1 MQDRELPEEGRAD
14 AEPRENAAAEDTAG
28 ENAAEHTAAESA
40 AAGNA
45 TAETSIAETT
55 AAENAA
61 ENTAAENSTAE
72 NASAEN
78 TDETSAA
85 DTAESA
91 EPSENSEIP
100 SENNA
105 GSPTAAS
112 RAQNIAYGAK
122 LPKRGRAF
130 DKDGNRAG
138 KVKKSVWYD
147 EAGNRL
153 GEFVK
158 EEERVLFKEGERLLG
173 YVDHNKNVFSNE
185 HMHLATIRTVDRLWL
200 LLLLVFL
207 LLLTLVTGVVSTFF
221 LLRSDADDVPVIRI
235 TDVEGTDWT
244 YIENL
249 PIFEN
254 DYFDREAILPG
265 MRGEYRFILENCN
278 NYALTYAIACTEEND
293 FDIDIRYR
301 LMRDGHHLAGEEGY
315 EETEALHFE
324 ELTIEA
330 NSSAFF
336 VLEWY
341 WADDDPI
348 DTEAGENGAE
358 YTFTF
363 AVEAARLDRGEDA

>member
-1 MQDRELPEEGRAD
+1 MQDHELPEEGRAD
-14 AEPRENAAAEDTAG
+14 NAEPRETAAAENT
-28 ENAAEHTAAESA
+28 
-40 AAGNA
+40 
-45 TAETSIAETT
+45 TAEN

-61 ENTAAENSTAE
+61 ENTATEP
-72 NASAEN
+72 SA
-78 TDETSAA
+78 
-85 DTAESA
+85 AESA
-91 EPSENSEIP
+91 ASSENNEISSEH
-100 SENNA
+100 NA
-105 GSPTAAS
+105 GSPTAFS
-112 RAQNIAYGAK
+112 RTQNIAQKAK
-122 LPKRGRAF
+122 LPRRGRAF

-185 HMHLATIRTVDRLWL
+185 HMHLATIRTVDQLWL

-235 TDVEGTDWT
+235 TDVEGTDWK

-278 NYALTYAIACTEEND
+278 DYALTYAIACTEEND
-293 FDIDIRYR
+293 FEIDIRYR

-341 WADDDPI
+341 WADNDPI

>member
-1 MQDRELPEEGRAD
+1 MQDHELPEEGGAD
-14 AEPRENAAAEDTAG
+14 NAEPRETAAAETS
-28 ENAAEHTAAESA
+28 AEHT
-40 AAGNA
+40 
-45 TAETSIAETT
+45 
-55 AAENAA
+55 AA
-61 ENTAAENSTAE
+61 ENTAAETSTAE
-72 NASAEN
+72 TAAEN
-78 TDETSAA
+78 TAA
-85 DTAESA
+85 DMAAGNA
-91 EPSENSEIP
+91 EPSENSEF
-100 SENNA
+100 SYENNA
-105 GSPTAAS
+105 GSPTSAF
-112 RAQNIAYGAK
+112 RTQNIAQKAK
-122 LPKRGRAF
+122 LPRRGRAF

-153 GEFVK
+153 GEFIK
-158 EEERVLFKEGERLLG
+158 EEERVLFQEGGRLLG

-221 LLRSDADDVPVIRI
+221 LLRSEADDVPVIRI
-235 TDVEGTDWT
+235 TDVEGTDWK

-278 NYALTYAIACTEEND
+278 DYALTYAIACTEEND
-293 FDIDIRYR
+293 FEIDIRYR
-301 LMRDGHHLAGEEGY
+301 LMRDGHYLAGEEEY
-315 EETEALHFE
+315 EEIEALNFE

>member
-1 MQDRELPEEGRAD
+1 MQDHELPEEGRVD
-14 AEPRENAAAEDTAG
+14 NAEPRETAAAE
-28 ENAAEHTAAESA
+28 N
-40 AAGNA
+40 
-45 TAETSIAETT
+45 TT
-55 AAENAA
+55 A
-61 ENTAAENSTAE
+61 ENTAAENNAAENATAETSTAE

-105 GSPTAAS
+105 GSPTAFS
-112 RAQNIAYGAK
+112 RAQNIAQKAK
-122 LPKRGRAF
+122 LPRRGRAF
-130 DKDGNRAG
+130 DKEGNRAG
-138 KVKKSVWYD
+138 KVKKCVWYD

-153 GEFVK
+153 GEFIK

-185 HMHLATIRTVDRLWL
+185 HMHLATIRTIDRLWL

-221 LLRSDADDVPVIRI
+221 LLRSEADDVPVIRI
-235 TDVEGTDWT
+235 TDVEGTDWK

-278 NYALTYAIACTEEND
+278 DYALTYAIACTEEND

-315 EETEALHFE
+315 EETEALNFE

>member
-1 MQDRELPEEGRAD
+1 MKDHELPEEGNAGEN
-14 AEPRENAAAEDTAG
+14 AFEKPRENAAAEDTA
-28 ENAAEHTAAESA
+28 
-40 AAGNA
+40 AGN
-45 TAETSIAETT
+45 
-55 AAENAA
+55 
-61 ENTAAENSTAE
+61 
-72 NASAEN
+72 
-78 TDETSAA
+78 
-85 DTAESA
+85 A
-91 EPSENSEIP
+91 EPSENNEIS

-122 LPKRGRAF
+122 LPRRGGAF
-130 DKDGNRAG
+130 ARDGRRVG
-138 KVKKSVWYD
+138 KIKKSVWYD
-147 EAGNRL
+147 ESGNRL
-153 GEFVK
+153 GEFVRDGA
-158 EEERVLFKEGERLLG
+158 RVLFRSGGKALG
-173 YVDHNKNVFSNE
+173 YVDRNHNVFSNE
-185 HMHLATIRTVDRLWL
+185 HTHLATIRTFERMWL

-221 LLRSDADDVPVIRI
+221 LLRSEADDVPVIRI
-235 TDVEGTDWT
+235 TDVEGTDWK

-278 NYALTYAIACTEEND
+278 DYALTYAIACTEENE
-293 FDIDIRYR
+293 FGIDIRYR
-301 LMRDGHHLAGEEGY
+301 LMRDGHYLAGEEGY

-341 WADDDPI
+341 WAGDDPI

>member
-1 MQDRELPEEGRAD
+1 MKDHELPEEGNAD
-14 AEPRENAAAEDTAG
+14 V
-28 ENAAEHTAAESA
+28 SA
-40 AAGNA
+40 A
-45 TAETSIAETT
+45 S
-55 AAENAA
+55 
-61 ENTAAENSTAE
+61 
-72 NASAEN
+72 SA
-78 TDETSAA
+78 
-85 DTAESA
+85 
-91 EPSENSEIP
+91 NSEFS

-105 GSPTAAS
+105 GSPTAFS
-112 RAQNIAYGAK
+112 RAQNIARGGK

-130 DKDGNRAG
+130 DKDGGHAG

-158 EEERVLFKEGERLLG
+158 EGECVFLKEGGRLLG
-173 YVDHNKNVFSNE
+173 YVDHNKNVFSSE
-185 HMHLATIRTVDRLWL
+185 HMHLATIRTTERLWL

-207 LLLTLVTGVVSTFF
+207 LLITLATGIVSTFY
-221 LLRSDADDVPVIRI
+221 LLRSEADDVPVIRL
-235 TDVEGTDWT
+235 TDAEGTDWKH
-244 YIENL
+244 IENL

-278 NYALTYAIACTEEND
+278 DYALTYAISCTEEND

-301 LMRDGHHLAGEEGY
+301 LMRDGNYLAGEEEY
-315 EETEALHFE
+315 EEIEALRFE

-330 NSSAFF
+330 NSMAFF

>member
-235 TDVEGTDWT
+235 TDVEGTDWK

-278 NYALTYAIACTEEND
+278 DYALTYAIACTEEND

>member
-1 MQDRELPEEGRAD
+1 MKDRELPEEGNAD
-14 AEPRENAAAEDTAG
+14 V
-28 ENAAEHTAAESA
+28 SA
-40 AAGNA
+40 A
-45 TAETSIAETT
+45 S
-55 AAENAA
+55 
-61 ENTAAENSTAE
+61 
-72 NASAEN
+72 SA
-78 TDETSAA
+78 
-85 DTAESA
+85 
-91 EPSENSEIP
+91 NSEF
-100 SENNA
+100 SYENNA
-105 GSPTAAS
+105 GSPTAFS
-112 RAQNIAYGAK
+112 RAQNIARGGK

-130 DKDGNRAG
+130 DKDGGHAG

-158 EEERVLFKEGERLLG
+158 EGECVFLKEGGRLLG
-173 YVDHNKNVFSNE
+173 YVDHNKNVFSSE
-185 HMHLATIRTVDRLWL
+185 HMHLATIRTTERLWL

-207 LLLTLVTGVVSTFF
+207 LLITLATGIVSTFY
-221 LLRSDADDVPVIRI
+221 LLRSEADDVPVIRL
-235 TDVEGTDWT
+235 TDAEGTDWKH
-244 YIENL
+244 IENL

-278 NYALTYAIACTEEND
+278 DYALTYAISCTEEND

-301 LMRDGHHLAGEEGY
+301 LMRDGNYLAGEEEY
-315 EETEALHFE
+315 EEIEAFRFE

-341 WADDDPI
+341 WADDDPV

>member
-1 MQDRELPEEGRAD
+1 MKDHELPEEGNAD
-14 AEPRENAAAEDTAG
+14 V
-28 ENAAEHTAAESA
+28 SA
-40 AAGNA
+40 ASSG
-45 TAETSIAETT
+45 
-55 AAENAA
+55 
-61 ENTAAENSTAE
+61 
-72 NASAEN
+72 
-78 TDETSAA
+78 
-85 DTAESA
+85 
-91 EPSENSEIP
+91 NSEF
-100 SENNA
+100 SYENNA
-105 GSPTAAS
+105 GSPTAFS
-112 RAQNIAYGAK
+112 RTQNIARGGK

-130 DKDGNRAG
+130 DKDGGHAG

-158 EEERVLFKEGERLLG
+158 EGECVFLKEGGRLLG
-173 YVDHNKNVFSNE
+173 YVDHNKNVFSSE
-185 HMHLATIRTVDRLWL
+185 HMHLATIRTNERLWL

-207 LLLTLVTGVVSTFF
+207 LLITLATGIVSTFY
-221 LLRSDADDVPVIRI
+221 LLRSEADDVPVIRI
-235 TDVEGTDWT
+235 TDVEGTDWKH
-244 YIENL
+244 IENL

-278 NYALTYAIACTEEND
+278 DYALTYAISCTEEND

-301 LMRDGHHLAGEEGY
+301 LMRDGNYLAGEEEY
-315 EETEALHFE
+315 EEIEAFRFE

>member
-1 MQDRELPEEGRAD
+1 MQDHELPEEGRAD
-14 AEPRENAAAEDTAG
+14 NAEPRETAAAENTTAENAAAEN
-28 ENAAEHTAAESA
+28 NAAENT
-40 AAGNA
+40 
-45 TAETSIAETT
+45 TAENT
-55 AAENAA
+55 AENAA
-61 ENTAAENSTAE
+61 ENTAAENTAE
-72 NASAEN
+72 NAAEN
-78 TDETSAA
+78 TATEPSAA
-85 DTAESA
+85 ENAATESA
-91 EPSENSEIP
+91 EPSVNSEIP

-105 GSPTAAS
+105 GSPTALS

-138 KVKKSVWYD
+138 KVKKCVWYD

-153 GEFVK
+153 GEFIK

-235 TDVEGTDWT
+235 TDVEGTDWI

-278 NYALTYAIACTEEND
+278 DYALTYAIACTEEND

>member
-1 MQDRELPEEGRAD
+1 MQDHELPEEGRSD
-14 AEPRENAAAEDTAG
+14 VEPRENAAAET
-28 ENAAEHTAAESA
+28 S
-40 AAGNA
+40 
-45 TAETSIAETT
+45 AETS
-55 AAENAA
+55 AENTAA

-72 NASAEN
+72 NTAAEN
-78 TDETSAA
+78 TAAENTTAENAAAESAAENTAA

-91 EPSENSEIP
+91 EPSENSEIS

-112 RAQNIAYGAK
+112 RTQNIAYGAK

-138 KVKKSVWYD
+138 KVKKCVWYD

-153 GEFVK
+153 GEFIK

-185 HMHLATIRTVDRLWL
+185 HMHLATIRTVDKLWL

-235 TDVEGTDWT
+235 TDVEGTDWK

-278 NYALTYAIACTEEND
+278 DYALTYAIACTEEND

>member
-1 MQDRELPEEGRAD
+1 MKDHELPEEGNAD
-14 AEPRENAAAEDTAG
+14 V
-28 ENAAEHTAAESA
+28 SA
-40 AAGNA
+40 ASSG
-45 TAETSIAETT
+45 
-55 AAENAA
+55 
-61 ENTAAENSTAE
+61 
-72 NASAEN
+72 
-78 TDETSAA
+78 
-85 DTAESA
+85 
-91 EPSENSEIP
+91 NSEF
-100 SENNA
+100 SYENNA
-105 GSPTAAS
+105 GSPTAFS
-112 RAQNIAYGAK
+112 RAQNIARGGK

-130 DKDGNRAG
+130 DKDGGHAG

-158 EEERVLFKEGERLLG
+158 EGECVFLKEGGRLLG
-173 YVDHNKNVFSNE
+173 YVDHNKNVFSSE
-185 HMHLATIRTVDRLWL
+185 HMHLATIRTNERLWL

-207 LLLTLVTGVVSTFF
+207 LLITLATGIVSTFY
-221 LLRSDADDVPVIRI
+221 LLRSEADDVPVIRI
-235 TDVEGTDWT
+235 TDVEGTDWKH
-244 YIENL
+244 IENL

-278 NYALTYAIACTEEND
+278 DYALTYAISCTEEND
-293 FDIDIRYR
+293 FGIDIRYR
-301 LMRDGHHLAGEEGY
+301 LMRDGNYLAGEEGY
-315 EETEALHFE
+315 EEIEAFRFE

>member
-1 MQDRELPEEGRAD
+1 MKDHELPEEGNAGEN
-14 AEPRENAAAEDTAG
+14 AFEKPRENAAAADT
-28 ENAAEHTAAESA
+28 
-40 AAGNA
+40 
-45 TAETSIAETT
+45 
-55 AAENAA
+55 AENAA
-61 ENTAAENSTAE
+61 PSGI
-72 NASAEN
+72 S
-78 TDETSAA
+78 ET
-85 DTAESA
+85 T
-91 EPSENSEIP
+91 

-105 GSPTAAS
+105 GSPTSAS
-112 RAQNIAYGAK
+112 RAQNIAQKAK
-122 LPKRGRAF
+122 LPRRGRAF

-138 KVKKSVWYD
+138 KVKKCVWYD

-153 GEFVK
+153 GEFIK
-158 EEERVLFKEGERLLG
+158 EEERVLFQEGGRLLG

-221 LLRSDADDVPVIRI
+221 LLRSEADDVPVIRI
-235 TDVEGTDWT
+235 TDVEGTDWK

-278 NYALTYAIACTEEND
+278 DYALTYAIACTEEND
-293 FDIDIRYR
+293 FEIDIRYR
-301 LMRDGHHLAGEEGY
+301 LMRDGHYLAGEEEY

-348 DTEAGENGAE
+348 DTEAAKTARNIPSRLRWKPRGSTAERTHEKGALRL
-358 YTFTF
+358 F
-363 AVEAARLDRGEDA
+363 ARPAHRALRACGRAARL

>member
-1 MQDRELPEEGRAD
+1 MQDHELPEEGRAD
-14 AEPRENAAAEDTAG
+14 NAEPREN
-28 ENAAEHTAAESA
+28 TAAE
-40 AAGNA
+40 
-45 TAETSIAETT
+45 TS
-55 AAENAA
+55 AENTAA

-72 NASAEN
+72 NASAETLTAENAAAEN

-85 DTAESA
+85 DTAAGNA

-105 GSPTAAS
+105 GSPTAFS
-112 RAQNIAYGAK
+112 RAQNIAQKAK
-122 LPKRGRAF
+122 LPRRGRAF
-130 DKDGNRAG
+130 DKEGNRAG
-138 KVKKSVWYD
+138 KVKKCVWYD

-153 GEFVK
+153 GEFIK

-185 HMHLATIRTVDRLWL
+185 HMHLATIRTIDRLWL

-235 TDVEGTDWT
+235 TDVEGTDWK

-278 NYALTYAIACTEEND
+278 DYALTYAIACTEEND
-293 FDIDIRYR
+293 FEIDIRYR

>member
-1 MQDRELPEEGRAD
+1 MQDHELPEEGRAD
-14 AEPRENAAAEDTAG
+14 NAEPRENT
-28 ENAAEHTAAESA
+28 
-40 AAGNA
+40 
-45 TAETSIAETT
+45 
-55 AAENAA
+55 AA

-78 TDETSAA
+78 TNETSAA
-85 DTAESA
+85 DTAGNA

-138 KVKKSVWYD
+138 KVKKCVWYD

-185 HMHLATIRTVDRLWL
+185 HMHLATIRTVDQLWL

-235 TDVEGTDWT
+235 TDVEGTDWK

-278 NYALTYAIACTEEND
+278 DYALTYAIACTEEND

-301 LMRDGHHLAGEEGY
+301 LMRDGHYLAGEEEY

>member
-1 MQDRELPEEGRAD
+1 MQDHELPEEGRAD
-14 AEPRENAAAEDTAG
+14 NAEPREN
-28 ENAAEHTAAESA
+28 TAAE
-40 AAGNA
+40 
-45 TAETSIAETT
+45 TS
-55 AAENAA
+55 AENTAA

-72 NASAEN
+72 NASAETLTAENAAAEN

-105 GSPTAAS
+105 GSPTALS

-278 NYALTYAIACTEEND
+278 DYALTYAIACTEEND

>member
-1 MQDRELPEEGRAD
+1 MQDHELPEEGGAD
-14 AEPRENAAAEDTAG
+14 AQPRETA
-28 ENAAEHTAAESA
+28 
-40 AAGNA
+40 
-45 TAETSIAETT
+45 
-55 AAENAA
+55 AA
-61 ENTAAENSTAE
+61 ENTAEIPAAD
-72 NASAEN
+72 N
-78 TDETSAA
+78 TAA
-85 DTAESA
+85 DTAAGNA
-91 EPSENSEIP
+91 EPSEISEIS

-105 GSPTAAS
+105 GSPTAAF
-112 RAQNIAYGAK
+112 RTQNIAQKAK
-122 LPKRGRAF
+122 LPRRGRAF

-138 KVKKSVWYD
+138 KVKKCVWYD

-153 GEFVK
+153 GEFIK
-158 EEERVLFKEGERLLG
+158 EEERVLFQEGGRLLG

-235 TDVEGTDWT
+235 TDVEGTDWK

-278 NYALTYAIACTEEND
+278 DYALTYAIACTEEND

-315 EETEALHFE
+315 EETEALNFE